1 MDGAPV
7 DLAFTANPAAASPRL
22 AFVHIPKTA
31 GTSVTH
37 ALDRAYRGQTCPAMT
52 TLDYARLPDTQM
64 NTYRFYRGHAYR
76 RDYERLPKNT
86 ILCTVLRDPVH
97 RARSYFAYYRAL
109 DDRHITDD
117 FVLEAS
123 RLAKTASVIEF
134 IYLDSPFIIEHLRLG
149 QLRQFLPE
157 ATLAAIGH
165 RQFLTRALR
174 QAVVEDFLRE
184 MEKFTYVL
192 TTGMLALSYPFMVA
206 QLGLPAICAA
216 LPNENRS
223 PPVIATDDAGDADI
237 RRALID
243 VNAAEFCAY
252 EAIRAREVAWLCT
265 HLRPAN

>member
-1 MDGAPV
+1 MDALPA
-7 DLAFTANPAAASPRL
+7 DLAATANATAVLPRL

-31 GTSVTH
+31 GTSITH
-37 ALDRAYRGQTCPAMT
+37 ALDRAYRGQSCPAMT
-52 TLDYARLPDTQM
+52 TLDYACLPDTQL
-64 NTYRFYRGHAYR
+64 NSYWLYRGHAYR

-86 ILCTVLRDPVH
+86 ILCTVLRDPVR
-97 RARSYFAYYRAL
+97 RARSYFAYYRDL

-192 TTGMLALSYPFMVA
+192 TTGMLALSFPLMA
-206 QLGLPAICAA
+206 TQLGLPAICAA

-223 PPVIATDDAGDADI
+223 QPVIATDDADDADI

-243 VNAAEFCAY
+243 VNAGEFCAY
-252 EAIRAREVAWLCT
+252 ETIRAREAAWLCAQ
-265 HLRPAN
+265 LRPTH